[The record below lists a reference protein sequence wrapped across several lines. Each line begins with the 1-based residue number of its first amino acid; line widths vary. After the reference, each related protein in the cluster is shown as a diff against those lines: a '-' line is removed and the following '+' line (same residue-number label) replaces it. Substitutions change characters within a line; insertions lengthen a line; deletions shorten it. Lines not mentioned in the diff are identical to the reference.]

1 MRRIVLRYRENSMP
15 RFISFSVAV
24 LLAQSSAADE
34 LDIIGTYRLVS
45 SERVIVATGQTEDS
59 FGSNPSGFITYGRD
73 GRMMVIIVRSDRP
86 KPEAVDR
93 MTDQQRAELL
103 RSMLAYGGRYE
114 IHGNQIEHHID
125 ISWNEVWTGTT
136 VVREVK
142 KEGDRLIYT
151 TKPAPFSS
159 DGKVSITKL
168 VWEKVK

>member
-1 MRRIVLRYRENSMP
+1 MLRS
-15 RFISFSVAV
+15 ISLCVAV
-24 LLAQSSAADE
+24 LLAQSATADE
-34 LDIIGTYRLVS
+34 LDVIGTYRLIS
-45 SERVIVATGQTEDS
+45 SERVIVATGKTEDS

-73 GRMMVIIVRSDRP
+73 GRMMVIIARGDRA

-93 MTDQQRAELL
+93 MTDQLRADLF

-114 IHGNQIEHHID
+114 IHGDEIEHHID
-125 ISWNEVWTGTT
+125 ISWNELWTGTT
-136 VVREVK
+136 VVRQVR

-159 DGKVSITKL
+159 DGKISITKL

>member
-1 MRRIVLRYRENSMP
+1 ML
-15 RFISFSVAV
+15 RFISLSVAV

-34 LDIIGTYRLVS
+34 LDVIGTYRLVS
-45 SERVIVATGQTEDS
+45 SERVIVASGETADS

-73 GRMMVIIVRSDRP
+73 GRMMVIIVRSDRS

-93 MTDQQRAELL
+93 MTDQQRADLF

-114 IHGNQIEHHID
+114 IHGNVIEHHID
-125 ISWNEVWTGTT
+125 ISWNELWTGTT
-136 VVREVK
+136 VIREVK
-142 KEGDRLIYT
+142 REGDRLIYT